1 MKTRRDDNHVGDIIS
16 ADIGIRRE
24 LSEMGV
30 DVYNPQTPSEE
41 TLAARFGDFADFVL
55 SEAKESCLD
64 ILETDLRFDGG
75 SVGELQGGNDKY
87 KIYRASFPS
96 STSDKNKRGEMTMS
110 KKKGNKRS
118 NNINRKATDE
128 QNAFMQLL
136 ELYNRNRRDNL
147 TTEDIESYMLGMC
160 SRRARERNTGDYDQ
174 LGNCM
179 IIIQFG
185 GPTVGQ
191 VRHIDNMVPNLQICL
206 YMSRRCPS
214 TIVYEIDDGGSPV
227 IDGASLLEYWQCLY
241 SVDDDT
247 DDDDGITARRGE
259 AVPAINAATTYS
271 VDDSNDDEQCLK
283 SNNIVPDLVRTI
295 LLDHGDINLSN
306 KWYTRYFA
314 FWDTI
319 NSQLLCF
326 GKLYQ
331 PVARALGLT
340 VEPGTTLLAG
350 GNEIHGGPPT
360 TESRMFAFAIGIPD
374 QHSRGEEIA
383 GDDDDSL
390 LPENDGRDEEN
401 DGEVQYSPVLLHI
414 DFCCLLFSM
423 LDFEFGSNANLDLAR
438 REAKYFL
445 VNVLIDLIRD
455 YPMRQYLI
463 QIHEERTGVLTW
475 LECILKKLE
484 DGSSISALVEEA
496 VDSDDILYT
505 PDVIKRKCK
514 KKKASMKAVER
525 VALVPM

>member
-1 MKTRRDDNHVGDIIS
+1 MRMKNNSCMNNHVGDDIMS

-41 TLAARFGDFADFVL
+41 TLASRFGDFADFVL

-87 KIYRASFPS
+87 KIYRALFPS
-96 STSDKNKRGEMTMS
+96 SMSDKNKIREMKMS

-185 GPTVGQ
+185 GLTVGQ

-227 IDGASLLEYWQCLY
+227 IDGASLLEYWQCL
-241 SVDDDT
+241 
-247 DDDDGITARRGE
+247 
-259 AVPAINAATTYS
+259 
-271 VDDSNDDEQCLK
+271 K
-283 SNNIVPDLVRTI
+283 SNNIVPDLVRMI
-295 LLDHGDINLSN
+295 LLDHGDTNLSN

-414 DFCCLLFSM
+414 DLCCLLFSM

-455 YPMRQYLI
+455 YPMQQYLI

-475 LECILKKLE
+475 LECVLKQLE

-496 VDSDDILYT
+496 VESDDILYT
-505 PDVIKRKCK
+505 PDVIKRRCK
-514 KKKASMKAVER
+514 KKKVHLKAVER
-525 VALVPM
+525 VAMVPPN